1 MSAWWMVMVSHKEI
15 ICKISSILY
24 IYGDIIYMDKSRRL
38 LKRSAAKT
46 KKKRCPRGSRR
57 DKKTGLCLP
66 FIEITVFKDLKD
78 QHISETNDT
87 ISIESLGDDGAILK
101 VYKNG
106 TEVQQK
112 FVSNTKL
119 DMVKTKGLKVAK
131 HMIKKIKAVGENP
144 NIMFNDKKFKNFE
157 KKLKRFENKQS
168 LNGGG
173 EGGEGKGTKEEHV
186 NIIIQEDVLN
196 KLQDNHKINKL
207 QEKLKNLE
215 QELSDERNH
224 IKQELLQQRDTFWAF
239 GLPAIIDAI
248 ELTTH
253 FEIIWLRT
261 IFSSTF
267 IMDTIE
273 LFAPN
278 LQLFYLDYTLKFAL
292 YSFLTI
298 SSFLSLLSAGF
309 TGTTI
314 MSFLLSIYAF
324 TKVSKRYVYITQP
337 SKEKNEKEIKL
348 ELEIQETKKELYEL
362 VEKVSV

>member
-1 MSAWWMVMVSHKEI
+1 MN
-15 ICKISSILY
+15 
-24 IYGDIIYMDKSRRL
+24 KSRRL
-38 LKRSAAKT
+38 LKRSSSKT

-173 EGGEGKGTKEEHV
+173 EGGEGGEGKGTKEEHV

-253 FEIIWLRT
+253 FEIIWIRT

-298 SSFLSLLSAGF
+298 SSFLGLLSAGF